1 MELEKELK
9 KIISESQDS
18 KNGIYEKAVQLLNDF
33 YLVEKREK
41 VIRDKIKNFLSDV
54 NESNDDLDDNDPLT
68 EKAPQKKRTQKNKET
83 KNNETNQV

>member
-18 KNGIYEKAVQLLNDF
+18 KNGNYEKAVQLLNDF

-54 NESNDDLDDNDPLT
+54 NETTEEDPIT
-68 EKAPQKKRTQKNKET
+68 EKAPQKKRTQKNKE
-83 KNNETNQV
+83 NNDN